1 MLLFPHRGRLWEI
14 GSLVAHATCL
24 RPTRRRQCRRRWR
37 PARSIR
43 CSRCACMQGRAA
55 SATQE
60 QLVDDGLR
68 AGVRQHEQRFNHG
81 IMALAAL
88 ERRNDLRDQRT
99 KCVGR
104 GECLHFALAMP
115 GPHHLSLARRRGGA
129 APPTERRE
137 TTFFRGLALSW
148 RLESQRSACWVLG
161 SSGVAPRAVLGTR
174 VRLVR
179 DCAWPLAL
187 PSADCSAVLHEA
199 CGQAAEASPRLSMKS
214 APSMQTRSP
223 RPAHPVR

>member
-1 MLLFPHRGRLWEI
+1 MRLVCVRRAGGSAADDVDPRGQSAAQGARACE
-14 GSLVAHATCL
+14 AA
-24 RPTRRRQCRRRWR
+24 P
-37 PARSIR
+37 PARPKS
-43 CSRCACMQGRAA
+43 S
-55 SATQE
+55 SLT
-60 QLVDDGLR
+60 VGLR
-68 AGVRQHEQRFNHG
+68 AGVRQHDLGPARAALQPRHRA
-81 IMALAAL
+81 MALAAL

-187 PSADCSAVLHEA
+187 WPCPAPTCSAVRT
-199 CGQAAEASPRLSMKS
+199 GG
-214 APSMQTRSP
+214 
-223 RPAHPVR
+223 